1 MIQMT
6 RRLTFAAAH
15 ADWLFGLS
23 RAENAVRFGPHA
35 NPEPHGHNFIL
46 DVTVGGEIAPR
57 QGIVVNIKEIDR
69 LVKERILTVFDG
81 KFLNRQVP
89 DFCERPATSE
99 NLAAFIA
106 SELAPHLP
114 SCVTLQEIRLEETP
128 LLSVAWRAP
137 GNETKEPIP
146 MQLTRVYEF
155 AASHRLH
162 SPHLSEAE
170 NRELFGKCNYPHGH
184 GHNYLLEVTVAGPV
198 EEASGRIVDPEALDR
213 AVHREVVDRYDHRH
227 LNYDIPEL
235 EGLIP
240 STEVVTKVV
249 WQRLQDHIP
258 APARLSRVVIRE
270 TARNFFEYQGEDEL
284 S

>member
-6 RRLTFAAAH
+6 RRLTFSAAH

-23 RAENAVRFGPHA
+23 RVENEARFGPHA
-35 NPEPHGHNFIL
+35 SPEPHGHNFIL
-46 DVTVGGEIAPR
+46 DVTVGGEIDPR

-69 LVKERILTVFDG
+69 IVKERVIKRLDG
-81 KFLNRQVP
+81 KFLNRQVSA
-89 DFCERPATSE
+89 FCERPPTSE
-99 NLAAFIA
+99 NLTAFIV
-106 SELAPHLP
+106 SELRPHLP
-114 SCVTLQEIRLEETP
+114 SCVTLREIRLEETP
-128 LLSVAWRAP
+128 QQSVAWRAP
-137 GNETKEPIP
+137 TTDTKEPIP

-184 GHNYLLEVTVAGPV
+184 GHNYILEVTVAGPV

-213 AVHREVVDRYDHRH
+213 VVHQEVVDRYDHRH

-249 WQRLQDHIP
+249 WERLRDHIP
-258 APARLSRVVIRE
+258 APARLHRIVIRE
-270 TARNFFEYQGEDEL
+270 TARNFFEYQGEDEQN
-284 S
+284 